1 MGKTYLQGETLT
13 AADLNASLSEA
24 VNTSGYFVFAGIPA
38 ATAEYGYPFYTGE
51 HVHNAKLTANGGF
64 EVNTSPSNFYSTSN
78 YYNNLSVK
86 SGSLTLDTGSITV
99 STGSITATQGGI
111 TASAGNVSDKLGNVR
126 KVPETLTNV
135 PYTLQ
140 ATDAN
145 KVVRTVNQQ
154 ITVPA
159 NVFTNGDTVTILN
172 WSGTPTTIVKGAGLS
187 VMYWSGQTSEGNR
200 TIGWL
205 GLCTILF
212 VAPDACVI
220 TGSGLS

>member
-1 MGKTYLQGETLT
+1 MGKTYLQGEPLT

-24 VNTSGYFVFAGIPA
+24 VNTSGYYVFAGIPA

-78 YYNNLSVK
+78 YYNNISVK
-86 SGSLTLDTGSITV
+86 SGSLTLDTGNITV

-111 TASAGNVSDKLGNVR
+111 TASAGAVSDSKGNVR
-126 KVPETLTNV
+126 KVPETFTTT

-140 ATDAN
+140 ASDSG

-159 NVFTNGDTVTILN
+159 NVFNNGDTVTILN
-172 WSGTPTTIVKGAGLS
+172 WSGTPTTIVKGAGLAT
-187 VMYWSGQTSEGNR
+187 MYWAGNNLEGNR

-212 VAPDACVI
+212 VASNECVI
-220 TGSGLS
+220 AGSGLS

>member
-1 MGKTYLQGETLT
+1 MGKTYLQGDTLT

-86 SGSLTLDTGSITV
+86 SGSLTLDTGNITV
-99 STGSITATQGGI
+99 SLGSITATQGGI
-111 TASAGNVSDKLGNVR
+111 TASAGNVSDKIGNVR
-126 KVPETLTNV
+126 KVPDNFTAS

-140 ATDAN
+140 ASDSG
-145 KVVRTVNQQ
+145 KVVRTQNQT

-159 NVFTNGDTVTILN
+159 NIFTNGDTVTILN
-172 WSGTPTTIVKGAGLS
+172 WSGTPTTIVKGAGLTN
-187 VMYWSGQTSEGNR
+187 MFWAGQTAEGNR
-200 TIGWL
+200 TIGWI

-212 VAPDACVI
+212 VSPTECVI